1 MFKESSP
8 YASQYFLIWKFKSED
23 TEEDIKEE
31 NDPNEEES
39 AKKKHLNKKRKLKE
53 LFDAE
58 YDGGESTYFDDLKGE
73 MQRQAQVR
81 KQAVL
86 DCLPRQRHL
95 LAGSLFSFDFEPR
108 LELCDG
114 ILQTLI
120 AFSSHQYHFVPSSTY
135 SASSDDWDMAP
146 ASKKLMPLRQDRMI
160 EKLRECGKRG
170 IHSGI

>member
-1 MFKESSP
+1 MFKERSP

-81 KQAVL
+81 R
-86 DCLPRQRHL
+86 PRQRHL
-95 LAGSLFSFDFEPR
+95 LADSLFSFDFEPR

-120 AFSSHQYHFVPSSTY
+120 AFSSHQHHFVSSSTY
-135 SASSDDWDMAP
+135 SASSDDWDMVP

-160 EKLRECGKRG
+160 EKLREFGKGG

>member
-1 MFKESSP
+1 M
-8 YASQYFLIWKFKSED
+8 IWKFKSED

-81 KQAVL
+81 KL
-86 DCLPRQRHL
+86 
-95 LAGSLFSFDFEPR
+95 GSP
-108 LELCDG
+108 
-114 ILQTLI
+114 
-120 AFSSHQYHFVPSSTY
+120 
-135 SASSDDWDMAP
+135 
-146 ASKKLMPLRQDRMI
+146 
-160 EKLRECGKRG
+160 
-170 IHSGI
+170 